1 MGGVVKMTNDVEIKI
16 NGEVKVFKGDDLT
29 CPVQQAILF
38 LKEQERDYLDE
49 QVRND
54 NRAS

>member
-1 MGGVVKMTNDVEIKI
+1 MTNDVEIKI
-16 NGEVKVFKGDDLT
+16 NGEVKVFKGDELT

-49 QVRND
+49 QVGINSE
-54 NRAS
+54 ASNSTK